1 MDEDIGIVSAP
12 GIESVSVEPVAETS
26 GFPWGTILRYG
37 AVILLL
43 AFLGFNLFGT
53 LGQATESVKG
63 FLAPLMGAIGTG
75 TAETIKQT
83 TNVSAEGAK
92 GAVDIAAGT
101 VDSAVDLLEKG
112 VGKKGTTMN
121 RIDNSSKA
129 STQQALD
136 KAVKEQQKSMAPEPD
151 ESGSS
156 TQRSSVPK
164 TGFCYIGE
172 DRGFR
177 SCIRVEQADQ
187 CMSGD
192 IFPSMDI
199 CVNPNLRD

>member
-1 MDEDIGIVSAP
+1 MDEDIGIISAP
-12 GIESVSVEPVAETS
+12 GIESVSVESVPESS
-26 GFPWGTILRYG
+26 GFPWGAILRYG

-63 FLAPLMGAIGTG
+63 FLAPLLGAIGTG

-83 TNVSAEGAK
+83 TNVSAKGAK
-92 GAVDIAAGT
+92 GAVDVAAGT

-121 RIDNSSKA
+121 RIDNSSKE

-192 IFPSMDI
+192 IFPTMDI